1 MSRLSRR
8 SFLAGSAGIAALSR
22 LPLGAQ
28 NSATRAPRLRVQFTT
43 GGHFVPLQQYE
54 MFDDP
59 LFQDLQ
65 SWIRPHPHPFGE
77 LNGPNG
83 PDVLV
88 LGDYVN
94 SAWPEEDRP
103 HVQTFLDAGKG
114 LVVLHHSVGD
124 NQTWPWWYQQVLGG
138 ALIQRDVPG
147 MPRAGMKQFPRQHI
161 TPVGK
166 HPIVRDIQPF
176 TMPPDELYYKMWF
189 APKIQVLLRSDDPV
203 LADVN
208 GTIAWL
214 GVHPRA
220 RVVCFESGHT
230 DFVNAD
236 PRFRKIVHNM
246 ILWAGGKLS

>member
-1 MSRLSRR
+1 MSWLSRR
-8 SFLAGSAGIAALSR
+8 GFLAASAGMAALSR
-22 LPLGAQ
+22 FSFGAQ
-28 NSATRAPRLRVQFTT
+28 RPAVSGPRLRVQFTT

-65 SWIRPHPHPFGE
+65 TIIRPHPHPFGE
-77 LNGPNG
+77 LNGPNA

-103 HVQTFLDAGKG
+103 HVQKFLDAGKG

-124 NQTWPWWYQQVLGG
+124 NQTWPWWYREVLGG
-138 ALIQRDVPG
+138 ALFQGDVAGMQRG
-147 MPRAGMKQFPRQHI
+147 GMKQFPHQRI
-161 TPVGK
+161 TPVGN
-166 HPIVRDIQPF
+166 HPIVRDIRPF
-176 TMPPDELYYKMWF
+176 TLPPDELYYNMWF
-189 APKIQVLLRSDDPV
+189 APDIQVLLRSDDPV
-203 LADVN
+203 LSDVH
-208 GTIAWL
+208 GAIAWL
-214 GVHPRA
+214 EVHPRA

-230 DFVNAD
+230 DGVNAD

-246 ILWAGGKLS
+246 